1 MHPFCSPW
9 IYRYNLT
16 CYNLKAINFQLRP
29 TSIEKEVFPYMAE
42 AGELHCMQ
50 LKGFWM
56 DVGQPKDF
64 LTGMCLYLEF
74 LRQSQKSEECKNS
87 SQKKQ
92 TSSLTKLAD
101 GPCIVGDV
109 IVVNL
114 NYSCDFLE
122 ISRI

>member
-1 MHPFCSPW
+1 
-9 IYRYNLT
+9 
-16 CYNLKAINFQLRP
+16 
-29 TSIEKEVFPYMAE
+29 MAE

-74 LRQSQKSEECKNS
+74 LRQRQKSKECENS

-92 TSSLTKLAD
+92 NSSLTKLAD

-122 ISRI
+122 ISRICGVKDLNNILQLLYFCFFICRINLLKLETTAG

>member
-1 MHPFCSPW
+1 
-9 IYRYNLT
+9 
-16 CYNLKAINFQLRP
+16 
-29 TSIEKEVFPYMAE
+29 MAE

-122 ISRI
+122 ISRIVMFPGLKDLNNILQLLIFCFFICRINLLKLETTAG